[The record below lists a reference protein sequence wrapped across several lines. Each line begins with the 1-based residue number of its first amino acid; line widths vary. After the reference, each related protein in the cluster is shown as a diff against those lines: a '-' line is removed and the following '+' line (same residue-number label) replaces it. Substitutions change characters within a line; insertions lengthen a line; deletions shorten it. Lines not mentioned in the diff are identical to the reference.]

1 MWNLKK
7 NDASELLQEAE
18 IDSQTQITNLPK
30 GKGGRGKLG
39 VWD

>member
-1 MWNLKK
+1 MWNLRK
-7 NDASELLQEAE
+7 NDAGKLIHEAE
-18 IDSQTQITNLPK
+18 IDSQTQIPNLSK